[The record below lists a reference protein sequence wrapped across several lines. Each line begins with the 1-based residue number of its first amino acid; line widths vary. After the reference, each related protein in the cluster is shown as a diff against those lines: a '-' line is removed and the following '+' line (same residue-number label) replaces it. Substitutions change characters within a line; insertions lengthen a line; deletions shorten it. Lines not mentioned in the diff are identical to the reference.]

1 MAVVDGVFIHDPKV
15 KERMRKVAPSRLRCL
30 NFKGSVA
37 KTVHIALSLS
47 MSKKKL
53 AASNDHRGAM
63 KLLLKEI
70 FAKHPTRNFNYKQ
83 LLRLISQEHPVL
95 FTKTF
100 FDDDRSANRT
110 LLNDLMYEMVVDG
123 DLVETDRGRFK
134 AVPVQQFIEGVID
147 ITSTGVAY
155 VMNDM
160 FEDDIFIAPGHSL
173 NAMSGDTV
181 KVLLSAV
188 KKSGKRA
195 GKVVEIIKRSKTEL
209 VGRVNILP
217 KFAFL
222 VTDGGRNS
230 IDLFI
235 PLQNLKGAK
244 EGQKAVGRIVEW
256 LPGAKNPTGEIIEI
270 LGEPGENNAE
280 MNAILVEYGF
290 PIRFPEDVEREA
302 EKIPFEIPSAE
313 IKKRR
318 DMRYATTFTIDPVD
332 AKDFDDALSVQ
343 TLSDGVYEIGVHIAD
358 VSHYLREGS
367 KMDDEALDRA
377 TSVYLVDRVIP
388 MLPEKLSNHVCS
400 LRPNEDK
407 LCFSAIFKINDHAE
421 VLEEWF
427 GRTVI
432 HSDRRFTYEEA
443 QKVIETKEGD
453 FSSQVLLLD
462 RLAKKMREE
471 RFKKGAITFEKV
483 EVKFRL
489 DDKGNPLGVFTK
501 ENKDSNKLIEEF
513 MLLAN
518 RKVAEFIG
526 KHGGVYA
533 KDRSGD
539 STTKKL
545 SFVYRIHDSPVPEK
559 LETFSRFAG
568 RFGYKV
574 KTNNDKEIA
583 KSLNKLMADVKGQKE
598 QNVLEQLAIR
608 TMAKA
613 VYTTEN
619 IGHYGLAFDYYT
631 HFTSPIRRYPDVMVH
646 RLLEHYLTKG
656 KSAERPPL
664 EEKCQHSTDME
675 IKASEAER
683 ASIKYKQVQFLQ
695 DKKGVV
701 FDGIISGVTEWGF
714 FVELIENKCE
724 GLVRLRDIGND
735 FYELDEENYRIIGHR
750 TGKVFALGD
759 EIKVSIKS
767 TDLSKKQIDF
777 VLVGD
782 SVPSARSFEK
792 EFGFHVPKGKKRRR

>member
-1 MAVVDGVFIHDPKV
+1 MPKL
-15 KERMRKVAPSRLRCL
+15 KNP
-30 NFKGSVA
+30 GSGDQ
-37 KTVHIALSLS
+37 KSAL
-47 MSKKKL
+47 
-53 AASNDHRGAM
+53 
-63 KLLLKEI
+63 KLLLKDI
-70 FAKHPTRNFNYKQ
+70 FSKHPTRNFNYKQ
-83 LLRLISQEHPVL
+83 LLRLLAQEHPVL
-95 FTKTF
+95 YAKTF
-100 FDDDRSANRT
+100 FDDDRNANRT
-110 LLNDLMYEMVVDG
+110 LLHDLLYEMVIDG
-123 DLVETDRGRFK
+123 DLLETDRGRFK
-134 AVPVQQFIEGVID
+134 AVPVQQYVEGIID
-147 ITSTGVAY
+147 ITSTGVSY
-155 VMNDM
+155 VMNDL
-160 FEDDIFIAPGHSL
+160 FEDDIFVAPGHAL

-181 KVLLSAV
+181 KVLLSAT
-188 KKSGKRA
+188 KKSGKRS
-195 GKVVEIIKRSKTEL
+195 GKVVEVIKRSRSEM
-209 VGRVNILP
+209 VGRVSIMP

-222 VTDGGRNS
+222 VTDGGRS
-230 IDLFI
+230 TIDIFI
-235 PLQNLKGAK
+235 PLQNLNGAK
-244 EGQKAVGRIVEW
+244 EGQKAVARIVEW
-256 LPGAKNPTGEIIEI
+256 LPGAKNPTGEIIEV
-270 LGEPGENNAE
+270 LGEPGDNNAE

-302 EKIPFEIPSAE
+302 EQIPFEISAAE

-332 AKDFDDALSVQ
+332 AKDFDDALSVEAV
-343 TLSDGVYEIGVHIAD
+343 GEGIYEIGVHIAD

-407 LCFSAIFKINDHAE
+407 LCFSAVFKINDQAE

-443 QKVIETKEGD
+443 QQVIETGQGD
-453 FSSQVLLLD
+453 MQHQVLLLD
-462 RLAKKMREE
+462 RLAKIMRAE

-483 EVKFRL
+483 EVKFHL
-489 DDKGNPLGVFTK
+489 DAKGNPTGVYTK

-526 KHGGVYA
+526 KYGGSEA
-533 KDRSGD
+533 HERDGSASK
-539 STTKKL
+539 KKL

-583 KSLNKLMADVKGQKE
+583 QSLNKLMADVRGQKE

-608 TMAKA
+608 TMSKA

-646 RLLEHYLTKG
+646 RLLEHYLKKG
-656 KSAERPPL
+656 KSADRPPL

-683 ASIKYKQVQFLQ
+683 ASVKYKQVQFLQ
-695 DKKGVV
+695 DKKGVI

-714 FVELIENKCE
+714 FVEITENKCE
-724 GLVRLRDIGND
+724 GLVRLRDIGTD
-735 FYELDEENYRIIGHR
+735 FFELDEENYRIIGHR

-759 EIKVSIKS
+759 EIQVTIKS

-777 VLVGD
+777 SLVGD
-782 SVPSARSFEK
+782 NAPSTKRFEH
-792 EFGFHVPKGKKRRR
+792 EFGFHIPKGKGKRRR

>member
-1 MAVVDGVFIHDPKV
+1 MAKIPKNDT
-15 KERMRKVAPSRLRCL
+15 R
-30 NFKGSVA
+30 
-37 KTVHIALSLS
+37 
-47 MSKKKL
+47 
-53 AASNDHRGAM
+53 AAI

-70 FAKHPTRNFNYKQ
+70 FSKHPTRNFNYKQ
-83 LLRLISQEHPVL
+83 VLRLLAQEHPVL
-95 FTKTF
+95 YTKTF
-100 FDDDRSANRT
+100 FDDDRNANRT
-110 LLNDLMYEMVVDG
+110 MLNDLMYELVIDG
-123 DLVETDRGRFK
+123 DLLEVDRGKFK
-134 AVPVQQFIEGVID
+134 AVPVQQFIEGIID
-147 ITSTGVAY
+147 ITTTGVAY
-155 VMNDM
+155 VMNDL

-173 NAMSGDTV
+173 NAMGGDTV

-188 KKSGKRA
+188 KKSGKRS
-195 GKVVEIIKRSKTEL
+195 GKVVEVLKRAKTDL
-209 VGRVNILP
+209 VGRVSVMP

-222 VTDGGRNS
+222 VTDGGRS
-230 IDLFI
+230 TVDVFI
-235 PLQNLKGAK
+235 PLQKLNGAK
-244 EGQKAVGRIVEW
+244 EGQKAVARIVEW
-256 LPGAKNPTGEIIEI
+256 LPGAKNPTGEIVEI
-270 LGEPGENNAE
+270 LGDPGDNNTE

-290 PIRFPEDVEREA
+290 PIRFPADVEQEA
-302 EKIPFEIPSAE
+302 DRIPFEIPAAE
-313 IKKRR
+313 IKRRR

-332 AKDFDDALSVQ
+332 AKDFDDALSVEVVG
-343 TLSDGVYEIGVHIAD
+343 DGIYEIGVHIAD

-407 LCFSAIFKINDHAE
+407 LCFSAVFKINDKAE

-432 HSDRRFTYEEA
+432 HSDRRFSYEEA
-443 QKVIETKEGD
+443 QEVIETGAGD
-453 FSSQVLLLD
+453 MHTQVLLLD
-462 RLAKKMREE
+462 RLAKIMREE

-483 EVKFRL
+483 EVKFKL
-489 DDKGNPLGVFTK
+489 DSKGNPTGVYTK

-526 KHGGVYA
+526 KHGGSSA
-533 KDRSGD
+533 KERSGET
-539 STTKKL
+539 SVKKL

-559 LETFSRFAG
+559 LEVFSRFAG

-646 RLLEHYLTKG
+646 RLLEHYLNKG
-656 KSAERPPL
+656 KSADRPPL

-683 ASIKYKQVQFLQ
+683 ASVKYKQVQYLQ

-701 FDGIISGVTEWGF
+701 FDGLISGVTEWGF
-714 FVELIENKCE
+714 FVELVDNKCE

-759 EIKVSIKS
+759 EIQVTIKS

-777 VLVGD
+777 ALAGENAAPVK
-782 SVPSARSFEK
+782 SFER
-792 EFGFHVPKGKKRRR
+792 EFGFHIPKGKGGKKRR

>member
-1 MAVVDGVFIHDPKV
+1 MFELLFSDCTIIPA
-15 KERMRKVAPSRLRCL
+15 RME
-30 NFKGSVA
+30 
-37 KTVHIALSLS
+37 LSLS

-53 AASNDHRGAM
+53 LSASDQRGAV
-63 KLLLKEI
+63 KQLLRDV
-70 FAKHPTRNFNYKQ
+70 FAKHPTRNLNYKQ
-83 LLRLISQEHPVL
+83 LLRLIAQEHPVL
-95 FTKTF
+95 YTQTF
-100 FDDDRSANRT
+100 FDDDRNANRSYLHD
-110 LLNDLMYEMVVDG
+110 LLYELVIDG
-123 DLVETDRGRFK
+123 DILETDRGRFK
-134 AVPVQQFIEGVID
+134 SVPVQQYTEGIID
-147 ITSTGVAY
+147 ITSSGVAY
-155 VMNDM
+155 VMNDL

-173 NAMSGDTV
+173 NAMNGDTV
-181 KVLLSAV
+181 KVLLAAT
-188 KKSGKRA
+188 KKSGKRT
-195 GKVVEIIKRSKTEL
+195 GKVVEILKRAKTDI
-209 VGRVNILP
+209 VGRVNVLP

-230 IDLFI
+230 IDVFI
-235 PLQNLKGAK
+235 PLQNLNGAK
-244 EGQKAVGRIVEW
+244 EGQKAVARIQEW

-290 PIRFPEDVEREA
+290 PIRFPEDVEQEA
-302 EKIPFEIPSAE
+302 DRIPYEISNSE

-318 DMRYATTFTIDPVD
+318 DMRHVTTFTIDPVD
-332 AKDFDDALSVQ
+332 AKDFDDALSVE
-343 TLSDGVYEIGVHIAD
+343 TLSEGVYEIGVHIAD
-358 VSHYLREGS
+358 VSHYLKPGS
-367 KMDDEALDRA
+367 KMDVEALDRA

-407 LCFSAIFKINDHAE
+407 LCFSAIFKINDQAE

-443 QKVIETKEGD
+443 QQVIETKQGD
-453 FSSQVLLLD
+453 MCHEILLMD
-462 RLAKKMREE
+462 RLAKKMRDE

-489 DDKGNPLGVFTK
+489 DDKGNPTGVYTK

-526 KHGGVYA
+526 KHGASYSNERA
-533 KDRSGD
+533 SGQ
-539 STTKKL
+539 SSKKL

-568 RFGYKV
+568 KFGYKV
-574 KTNNDKEIA
+574 KTNSEKEIA
-583 KSLNKLMADVKGQKE
+583 KSLNQLMADVKGQKE

-646 RLLEHYLTKG
+646 RLLEHYLNKG
-656 KSAERPPL
+656 KSADRPSL
-664 EEKCQHSTDME
+664 EERCQHSTDME

-683 ASIKYKQVQFLQ
+683 ASVKYKQVQFLQ

-701 FDGIISGVTEWGF
+701 FDGIISGVTDWGF
-714 FVELIENKCE
+714 FVELTENKCE

-735 FYELDEENYRIIGHR
+735 FYELDEENYRIIGR
-750 TGKVFALGD
+750 RSGKVFSLGD

-777 VLVGD
+777 MLAGD
-782 SVPSARSFEK
+782 NAAPTRSFER
-792 EFGFHVPKGKKRRR
+792 EFGFHIPKGKGGKKRR

>member
-1 MAVVDGVFIHDPKV
+1 
-15 KERMRKVAPSRLRCL
+15 
-30 NFKGSVA
+30 
-37 KTVHIALSLS
+37 
-47 MSKKKL
+47 
-53 AASNDHRGAM
+53 
-63 KLLLKEI
+63 
-70 FAKHPTRNFNYKQ
+70 
-83 LLRLISQEHPVL
+83 
-95 FTKTF
+95 
-100 FDDDRSANRT
+100 
-110 LLNDLMYEMVVDG
+110 
-123 DLVETDRGRFK
+123 
-134 AVPVQQFIEGVID
+134 
-147 ITSTGVAY
+147 
-155 VMNDM
+155 
-160 FEDDIFIAPGHSL
+160 
-173 NAMSGDTV
+173 
-181 KVLLSAV
+181 
-188 KKSGKRA
+188 
-195 GKVVEIIKRSKTEL
+195 IKR
-209 VGRVNILP
+209 
-217 KFAFL
+217 
-222 VTDGGRNS
+222 
-230 IDLFI
+230 
-235 PLQNLKGAK
+235 
-244 EGQKAVGRIVEW
+244 
-256 LPGAKNPTGEIIEI
+256 
-270 LGEPGENNAE
+270 
-280 MNAILVEYGF
+280 
-290 PIRFPEDVEREA
+290 
-302 EKIPFEIPSAE
+302 
-313 IKKRR
+313 RR

-332 AKDFDDALSVQ
+332 AKDFDDALSVYVIG
-343 TLSDGVYEIGVHIAD
+343 DGVYEIGVHIAD

-407 LCFSAIFKINDHAE
+407 LCFSAVFKINDQAE

-443 QKVIETKEGD
+443 QEVIETGTGD
-453 FSSQVLLLD
+453 MHTQVLLLD
-462 RLAKKMREE
+462 RLAKVMRAE

-483 EVKFRL
+483 EVKFKL
-489 DDKGNPLGVFTK
+489 DEKGNPTGVYTK

-526 KHGGVYA
+526 KHGGSSA
-533 KDRSGD
+533 KERSGE
-539 STTKKL
+539 SSVKKL

-559 LETFSRFAG
+559 LEVFSRFAG

-646 RLLEHYLTKG
+646 RLLEHYLNKG
-656 KSAERPPL
+656 KSAERASL

-683 ASIKYKQVQFLQ
+683 ASVKYKQVQFLQ

-701 FDGIISGVTEWGF
+701 FDGLISGVTEWGF
-714 FVELIENKCE
+714 FVELVDNKCE

-735 FYELDEENYRIIGHR
+735 FFELDEENYRIIGR
-750 TGKVFALGD
+750 RSGRVFSLGD

-777 VLVGD
+777 MLAGENTA
-782 SVPSARSFEK
+782 PTRSFER
-792 EFGFHVPKGKKRRR
+792 EFGFHIPKGKGGKKRR